1 MSSDRFKKLAL
12 ALPETE
18 EKSHFGKV
26 DFRVRDKIFAGFDDK
41 GQAYVKLLPEQQQ
54 ILSEAEP
61 KLISPISGVWG
72 KKGWTLV
79 DQNSA
84 DEALI
89 KSVLHMAWRNV
100 APKSLQRVGTG
111 VSPL

>member
-1 MSSDRFKKLAL
+1 MSSDRFKELAL
-12 ALPETE
+12 ALPETQ

-26 DFRVRDKIFAGFDDK
+26 DFRVRDKIFAGFDGK
-41 GQAYVKLLPEQQQ
+41 GTAYLKLLPEQQQ
-54 ILSEAEP
+54 LLCESEP
-61 KLISPISGVWG
+61 KFISPIAGGWG

-79 DQNSA
+79 NQDGA

-89 KSVLHMAWRNV
+89 KSVLLMAWRNV

-111 VSPL
+111 VSPR

>member
-1 MSSDRFKKLAL
+1 MSSVRFIKLAL
-12 ALPETE
+12 ALPEAQ

-26 DFRVRDKIFAGFDDK
+26 DFRVRDKIFAGFDANGK
-41 GQAYVKLLPEQQQ
+41 AYVKLLPEQQQ
-54 ILSEAEP
+54 MLCESEP
-61 KLISPISGVWG
+61 HLISPIPGGWG

-79 DQNSA
+79 DQNLA

-111 VSPL
+111 VSPR

>member
-1 MSSDRFKKLAL
+1 MSSERFKKLAL

-26 DFRVRDKIFAGFDDK
+26 DFRVRDKIFAGFDGKDR
-41 GQAYVKLLPEQQQ
+41 GYVKLMPEQQQ
-54 ILSEAEP
+54 MLCEAEP
-61 KLISPISGVWG
+61 KLISPIAGGWG
-72 KKGWTLV
+72 RKGWTLI
-79 DQNSA
+79 DQNTA

-89 KSVLHMAWRNV
+89 KSVLQMAWRNV

-111 VSPL
+111 VSPR

>member
-26 DFRVRDKIFAGFDDK
+26 DFRVKDKIFAGFDAK
-41 GQAYVKLLPEQQQ
+41 GKAYVKLMPEQQQ
-54 ILSEAEP
+54 ILCEAEP
-61 KLISPISGVWG
+61 TLISPIAGGWG

-79 DQNSA
+79 DQNNA

-89 KSVLHMAWRNV
+89 KSVLQMGWRNV
-100 APKSLQRVGTG
+100 APKTLQRVGTG
-111 VSPL
+111 VSPR